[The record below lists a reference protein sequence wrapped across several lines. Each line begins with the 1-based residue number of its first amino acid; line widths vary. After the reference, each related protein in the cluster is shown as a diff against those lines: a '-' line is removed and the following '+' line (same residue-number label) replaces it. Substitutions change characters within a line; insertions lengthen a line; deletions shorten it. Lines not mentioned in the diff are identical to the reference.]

1 MDASSFTR
9 YLKRQLKPAGA
20 QWLIVYERLPGG
32 RLFYPLFH
40 VHLARQEPDPDF
52 GAVEDDFLRRRTTTG
67 RVRKAASTHQ
77 SATSGQTVQYYS
89 PDFTHAVLRR
99 DYRVV
104 FGTTDARNSLQPQEI
119 RPLLPR
125 LEASLP
131 PLIRRAHAR
140 YQRLCRPWIQD
151 IRHTYFKNLST
162 RDTLTRA
169 LELFAG
175 TCGAGAGRILLR
187 AKISPATTYVATDH
201 DRDLD
206 PEQVHRL
213 FRVLMDNGGAAR
225 LSARQLE
232 KLGLPGFRGLFLQP
246 EDDHFSAA
254 ILLLFNQQDGSPD
267 DMFGLLR
274 ELVGQMGR
282 FLAETAPL
290 TARLSDT
297 FIHRDLQNAA
307 MGLLPLL
314 ERDQFIQSL
323 PRLIREYLRVD
334 YVAFY
339 LPESEGQNWRRQ
351 QHDGEIEPSPAG
363 QFREAHSNCLLM
375 QCVHSGKTILK
386 TVLSGKEKNQVLDS
400 PAIASVLYY
409 PLLENGEVMALL
421 KIADHTPS
429 AITFAHLH
437 RLRMLEPYLVAA
449 LENISRYH
457 ILLQMVFRDSETG
470 LLNRRGFEEQI
481 ARQLDLGKTRGRS
494 FAILFIGLD
503 RSDGHF
509 TAPSLTSRR
518 RLLLAHSHWL
528 QGKLPPSAI
537 IGFDGEGTF
546 QALVPE
552 MDLNEALK
560 LARNICWERKM
571 LHTDDKDTVTY
582 SIGVSSFPLNGT
594 NVEALSLA
602 AEQALMISRYQGGNT
617 ASIMGS
623 EILKKL
629 SLEILSGLLGRRTF
643 KTGPELLDGVME
655 KISVRE
661 QEQNGLTVFE
671 VINSLVTAI
680 DAKDHYT
687 GNHSS
692 ESSIFSV
699 ALAKRLGLDEQA
711 VERLRIASKLH
722 DVGKIGIP
730 EYILCKEEKLSIDEM
745 DVMKRHSEI
754 GARII
759 RPISSLRHI
768 ADIIEHHHERWDG
781 TGYPNNLQGEEIPLE
796 SRILAVVDA
805 FHAMISDRPYRSA
818 MSRESALEEITREA
832 GQQFDPLISRQF
844 VDMMHER
851 KAAL

>member
-1 MDASSFTR
+1 MDVRSITR

-20 QWLIVYERLPGG
+20 QWFVVYERLLGST
-32 RLFYPLFH
+32 LFYPLFDL
-40 VHLARQEPDPDF
+40 HLARHAPDPDF
-52 GAVEDDFLRRRTTTG
+52 AVVDDVFLRRLTTTG
-67 RVRKAASTHQ
+67 RIRKSVSTHH
-77 SATSGQTVQYYS
+77 SAATGQTIVFYS
-89 PDFTHAVLRR
+89 PDFVHSALQQ
-99 DYRVV
+99 DYRIV
-104 FGTTDARNSLQPQEI
+104 FGTSNRDRSLQPQQI

-125 LEASLP
+125 LESCLL
-131 PLIRRAHAR
+131 PLIRNTHSRFR
-140 YQRLCRPWIQD
+140 RICRPWVQE
-151 IRHTYFKNLST
+151 IRQAYFKDLSY
-162 RDTLTRA
+162 RDALTRA
-169 LELFAG
+169 LELVAG
-175 TCGAGAGRILLR
+175 VCGSCAGRILLR
-187 AKISPATTYVATDH
+187 SNMSHTTTYVSADQ
-201 DRDLD
+201 DRSIDS
-206 PEQVHRL
+206 EQVHRI
-213 FRVLMDNGGAAR
+213 FRVLLDNGGPVR
-225 LSARQLE
+225 IPESVLARQD
-232 KLGLPGFRGLFLQP
+232 LPGFRGLFFHL
-246 EDDHFSAA
+246 EDENFSAA
-254 ILLLFNQQDGSPD
+254 ILLLFDSQANGHGDI
-267 DMFGLLR
+267 FGILR
-274 ELVGQMGR
+274 EMVLQVSH
-282 FLAETAPL
+282 FLAETSPL
-290 TARLSDT
+290 NAKLRDS
-297 FIHRDLQNAA
+297 FINRDLQNAV

-314 ERDQFIQSL
+314 ERDEFIHSL
-323 PRLIREYLRVD
+323 PCMIREYLRVG

-339 LPESEGQNWRRQ
+339 LPESEGFNWRRH
-351 QHDGEIEPSPAG
+351 QHDGEIQPTSTG
-363 QFREAHSNCLLM
+363 QLREAHSNCLLM

-386 TVLSGKEKNQVLDS
+386 TVLSGKEKSQVLDS
-400 PAIASVLYY
+400 PSIASVLYY
-409 PLLENGEVMALL
+409 PLQEKGEVVALL

-437 RLRMLEPYLVAA
+437 RLRMLEPYLITA

-481 ARQLDLGKTRGRS
+481 ARQLDVGKTRGRH
-494 FAILFIGLD
+494 FAIMFIGLD
-503 RSDGHF
+503 RSESHF
-509 TAPSLTSRR
+509 HSPSLMSRR
-518 RLLLAHSHWL
+518 RLLLAHSQWL
-528 QGKLPPSAI
+528 QVKLPPTTI
-537 IGFDGEGTF
+537 IGFDGESTF
-546 QALVPE
+546 QALITE

-571 LHTDDKDTVTY
+571 LHAEENETVTY

-602 AEQALMISRYQGGNT
+602 AEQALMISRYQGGDT

-655 KISVRE
+655 KISIRD
-661 QEQNGLTVFE
+661 QDQNGLTVFE
-671 VINSLVTAI
+671 VINSLVTAV

-730 EYILCKEEKLSIDEM
+730 EYILCKQEKLSIDEM
-745 DVMKRHSEI
+745 EVMKRHSEI

-781 TGYPNNLQGEEIPLE
+781 TGYPNNLRGEEIPLE

-805 FHAMISDRPYRSA
+805 FHAMISDRPYRNA
-818 MSRESALEEITREA
+818 MSRETALEEIAREA
-832 GQQFDPLISRQF
+832 GHQFDPYISRQF
-844 VDMMHER
+844 VDLMHER
-851 KAAL
+851 KTAL